1 MFLTREEEA
10 ILDGEEGAG
19 KQRAMELLVALGK
32 IYSAERLIPI
42 TSSHLSGVSYKT
54 IGEGGLDFLNEIS
67 REAHVSVKT
76 TLNPAGMDL
85 ERWEEMGISR
95 RFAEKQLQI
104 IECYRRMGVE
114 TVCTCTPYLHH
125 NVPEK
130 GDSVSWA
137 ESSAISYVNSVIG
150 ARTNREGGPA
160 ALAAAVLGR
169 TPLYGLHIKE
179 NRAPTIIVKAN
190 IQDDPFSYS
199 LLGYIVG
206 KEFGNAV
213 PYFQGIS
220 GDSDRLKTLAAA
232 MAASG
237 AVAMFHVEGIT
248 PESGDFDLGGLD
260 TVSFD
265 QKDLMEAR
273 EKLTSGHDPDLIA
286 IGCPHLS
293 ISEIK
298 EIAHFLKGKKKNSD
312 IDVWFCTNRYIASRC
327 RSEVEIL
334 EQFGRVICD
343 TCMVVTP
350 IEERYMCTATSS
362 AKACSYLPGLCSQR
376 VFCDSTIK
384 LLEMIV

>member
-10 ILDGEEGAG
+10 ILDGEEGMG

-67 REAHVSVKT
+67 KEARVSVKT

-85 ERWEEMGISR
+85 ERWREMGISS

-104 IECYRRMGVE
+104 IECYERMGVE
-114 TVCTCTPYLHH
+114 TVCTCTPYLYH

-179 NRAPTIIVKAN
+179 NRAPTAIVEAD
-190 IQDDPFSYS
+190 IQDDSFSHS
-199 LLGYIVG
+199 MLGHAVG
-206 KEFGNAV
+206 KELGNAI
-213 PYFQGIS
+213 PYFRGIS
-220 GDSDRLKTLAAA
+220 SDPDRLKTLAAA

-248 PESGDFDLGGLD
+248 PESGDFDLKGLER
-260 TVSFD
+260 VSFD
-265 QKDLMEAR
+265 QEDLSEAR
-273 EKLTSGHDPDLIA
+273 ESLTSGHDPDLIA
-286 IGCPHLS
+286 LGCPHLS
-293 ISEIK
+293 INEIR
-298 EIAHFLKGKKKNSD
+298 EIALLLKGKKKRSD
-312 IDVWFCTNRYIASRC
+312 IDVWFCTNRYVASRC
-327 RSEVEIL
+327 QRELEIL
-334 EQFGRVICD
+334 REFGAVICD

-350 IEERYMCTATSS
+350 IEERYRCTATSS
-362 AKACSYLPGLCSQR
+362 AKACNYLPGLCSQR
-376 VFCDSTIK
+376 VLCDSTAK